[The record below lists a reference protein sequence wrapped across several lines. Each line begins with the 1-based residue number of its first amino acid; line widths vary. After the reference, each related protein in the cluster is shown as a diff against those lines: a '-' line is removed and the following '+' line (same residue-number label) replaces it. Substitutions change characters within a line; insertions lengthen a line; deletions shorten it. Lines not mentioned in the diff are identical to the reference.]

1 MKALHYNATFDF
13 RFLLKLHFRYL
24 YRISVSTVRR
34 IFLSIPVARV
44 PDFPSNLLL
53 LLVVV
58 VPSVGLTVEK
68 VELEMLIPS

>member
-1 MKALHYNATFDF
+1 MKALHYNATLYF

-24 YRISVSTVRR
+24 HRIIVSAERR

-58 VPSVGLTVEK
+58 VPSVDLPVEE
-68 VELEMLIPS
+68 VEVEMPIPS

>member
-1 MKALHYNATFDF
+1 M
-13 RFLLKLHFRYL
+13 
-24 YRISVSTVRR
+24 YRISASTERR